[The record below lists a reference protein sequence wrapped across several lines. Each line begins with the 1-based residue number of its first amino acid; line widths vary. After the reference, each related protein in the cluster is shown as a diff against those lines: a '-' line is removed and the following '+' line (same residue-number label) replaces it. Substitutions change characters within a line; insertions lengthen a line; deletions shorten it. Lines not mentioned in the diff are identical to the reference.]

1 MNNSA
6 DVLPALVS
14 VAIESSL
21 RGISDVVCEN
31 VGDMLYKKHKSYFYN
46 CLDHPDYLVDI
57 LKIEFGDG
65 YLSIIKDINKRL
77 EEFSYQD
84 QIKKFL
90 LGINK

>member
-1 MNNSA
+1 MNNST
-6 DVLPALVS
+6 DVLSALVS

-21 RGISDVVCEN
+21 RNISDVMCEN
-31 VGDMLYKKHKSYFYN
+31 VGNLLYKKHKSYFYN
-46 CLDHPDYLVDI
+46 CLEHPEYLVDI

-65 YLSIIKDINKRL
+65 YLSIIKTINKRL

-84 QIKKFL
+84 PIKKFL